1 MMLRPPVDSF
11 RRLLRPLWSVFSAAE
26 ETGVAAAEF
35 AIYATLFLTVFAVTA
50 DFSLLMFVEFQMDS
64 AVAAGAEYAA
74 LNAASVNST
83 NGGSLAS
90 SISNVVANANGSS
103 WEDGTIVINNGPTV
117 TVTGGSSVA
126 SGTASNADNCY
137 CPTGTPPNW
146 SWGSSITCGSSCT
159 GGSVAGKFVTIA
171 ASRSF
176 TALFPQ
182 FGFTQN
188 GTITRSALV
197 QTQ

>member
-1 MMLRPPVDSF
+1 MILF
-11 RRLLRPLWSVFSAAE
+11 RLLKPILRVMSRE
-26 ETGVAAAEF
+26 ENTGVAAIEF
-35 AIYATLFLTVFAVTA
+35 AIYATLFATVFAATVDLA
-50 DFSLLMFVEFQMDS
+50 LLMFVEFRMDS

-74 LNAASVNST
+74 LNSASVNST
-83 NGGSLAS
+83 SGASLAS
-90 SISNVVANANGSS
+90 SISNVIANANGTS
-103 WEDGTIVINNGPTV
+103 WEDGTIVVNSGPTM

-137 CPTGTPPNW
+137 CPTGTPPSW
-146 SWGSSITCGSSCT
+146 SWGGSVTCGSACT
-159 GGSVAGKFVTIA
+159 GGSIAGKFVTIA

-182 FGFTQN
+182 FGFAQN

>member
-1 MMLRPPVDSF
+1 MLRPSVDCFRRLFRSF
-11 RRLLRPLWSVFSAAE
+11 RRVLSAAE
-26 ETGVAAAEF
+26 EAGVAAIEF
-35 AIYATLFLTVFAVTA
+35 AVYATLFLTVFAVTA
-50 DFSLLMFVEFQMDS
+50 DLALMMFAEFQMDS

-83 NGGSLAS
+83 NGAGLAS

-103 WEDGTIVINNGPTV
+103 WENGTIVVNNGPTV
-117 TVTGGSSVA
+117 TVSGGSSAA

-146 SWGSSITCGSSCT
+146 SWGGSVTCGSACT

-182 FGFTQN
+182 LGFTQN